1 MAVNLGIGQR
11 NTKSGIQGNRKT
23 AQIPTGPSQTVGVA
37 NDPGVAGGPSSI
49 PRGAF
54 GLEGGVEAGRQ
65 MQAVGNTVISDV
77 VRDSAQRQKALNKLE
92 ADERDRI
99 EADAMAAS
107 LQAAEN
113 DYDTLIQ
120 NETYLEELTLKENEE
135 SKFLKAFKE
144 INPKYLST
152 MVGASNYETFEN
164 NLFILGLKKANEAAA
179 DKRVKVKTLYTKRAT
194 DAVDKIINSYGVS
207 ALDPELAEPKL
218 REAINKAAPNLQD
231 EDKEDLLRAKLRP
244 LAFRELLRITSA
256 FGQTAQQAQRKVAE
270 YFARPFITNLMG
282 EEFVDKTQAELIEV
296 AKRVRENEKLHEQAK
311 LDEKQKQDRIDRFVA
326 FKKLFPSDQMDQA
339 FGIFMQLD
347 EGKYT
352 PQPVLKPGD
361 LQPGA
366 VPGAPDKEGKPRITK
381 TAPGERLFSDTQDEQ
396 GNLKQVAAGAP
407 KISTAKTDD
416 SIVVADPATSG
427 TPPVPGQVPAVPGQ
441 VPGITIMGPEKTPA
455 LNPLYVEGV
464 GKDGNNVL
472 STDGYEQVESALKLA
487 TTSKE
492 TATGGRIV
500 SESANKFLRHL
511 KEVAIDSMEDANTNP
526 QKTLNGIT
534 AVNDAIDQIVEKNPE
549 LLPKEFNYIEYAQR
563 IWSSD
568 KTGLTFVGGTPHR
581 FSEAGAANLAT
592 EISILGKRAEEKIK
606 LIDPSA
612 ATGFWSA
619 ISDTLNKSVGNIF
632 RGLVNK
638 TTQKA
643 RFQFGLLARDFIR
656 LVTLSPR
663 FAVREQDILRS
674 IFSGPTAGLS
684 AEQAVVN
691 IREFSNLIDTFAR
704 EAFQELEFP
713 LDKPGVNTEKNQLL
727 KDIRKMKDIK
737 HRIDLFD
744 VGQLGGRASTAE
756 RKEVTYEGASQL
768 SDEEFYEKYGEHRVG
783 SKENPLGGPQVAPQR
798 AAQPEPAPQP
808 APQPAP
814 EPQEGDLEGK
824 INAALTGGLPEWKKL
839 TVADMLEALAV
850 IDLSK
855 INRDMIL
862 GELISLGVDVPNN
875 LSKKSPKPKKSKK
888 GKK

>member
-11 NTKSGIQGNRKT
+11 NTKSGIQGNRRT
-23 AQIPTGPSQTVGVA
+23 ARIPTGPSQTVGVA

-54 GLEGGVEAGRQ
+54 GPEGNVESGRQ
-65 MQAVGNTVISDV
+65 IQAGANLIIADEA
-77 VRDSAQRQKALNKLE
+77 RDSAQRQKALNKLE
-92 ADERDRI
+92 ADERNRI
-99 EADAMAAS
+99 EKDAMAAS

-120 NETYLEELTLKENEE
+120 NETYVEELTLKENEE

-164 NLFILGLKKANEAAA
+164 ELFILGLKKANEAAA

-270 YFARPFITNLMG
+270 YFARPFIINLMG

-296 AKRVRENEKLHEQAK
+296 AKRVRESEKISEEAEIKEDQRKARTKRYADFIKLWPKEQLQAAT
-311 LDEKQKQDRIDRFVA
+311 VA
-326 FKKLFPSDQMDQA
+326 FW
-339 FGIFMQLD
+339 QLE
-347 EGKYT
+347 EGKFI

-361 LQPGA
+361 IQPSN
-366 VPGAPDKEGKPRITK
+366 VPGVPGEEGKPRITK
-381 TAPGERLFSDTQDEQ
+381 AAPGDTVFMDTDER

-407 KISTAKTDD
+407 KISTAKTTD
-416 SIVVADPATSG
+416 SIVVTAPAASG

-441 VPGITIMGPEKTPA
+441 VPGVTIFEPEKTPA

-464 GKDGNNVL
+464 GADGNNVL
-472 STDGYEQVESALKLA
+472 SKDGYQQVESALKLA

-511 KEVAIDSMEDANTNP
+511 KEVAINSMEDANTNP

-549 LLPKEFNYIEYAQR
+549 LLPKEFNYIEYAKR

-638 TTQKA
+638 TTQRA

-756 RKEVTYEGASQL
+756 RKELTYEGASQL

-814 EPQEGDLEGK
+814 EPQEADLEGK

-839 TVADMLEALAV
+839 TVADMLEALEV

-862 GELISLGVDVPNN
+862 GELISLGVDVPDN